1 MEGGKHCYA
10 FGFRSSEMPELR
22 RPHHAPDARRAA
34 QEPAGQR
41 GRAIS
46 GERPSLAHQSKP
58 NCQIKSRLLQLM
70 RPRIVRSPS
79 TFASAPG
86 RAMQRSHALGQRQRH
101 YQSPPFIALAMIG
114 PTPGTV
120 INCRSM
126 VELYERRGVR
136 FPGSQWS

>member
-1 MEGGKHCYA
+1 
-10 FGFRSSEMPELR
+10 MPSDFDHR
-22 RPHHAPDARRAA
+22 
-34 QEPAGQR
+34 
-41 GRAIS
+41 
-46 GERPSLAHQSKP
+46 KCP
-58 NCQIKSRLLQLM
+58 NCAGRSMRLTRVEPRRSRRGSAGALSRVSALVGSPIQTKLSDEVETLELM